1 MDAKNQKTGNGGILC
16 PSCGNKNLLGTLF
29 CVECGTY
36 LPSGGPLRTEPLPG
50 KDGAE
55 HSRPDARLDDDARQK
70 AFSIELEILKSH
82 RKITFPAEAEIL
94 FGRLDA
100 AHGVFPEVDLTV
112 EGGLE
117 SGVSRRHAR
126 IYAQQ
131 GVFHLEDLDST
142 NGTFH
147 NEERLTPYVPS
158 ELHDGDV
165 LMLGTMKIRI
175 RIYNDDV

>member
-1 MDAKNQKTGNGGILC
+1 MNHEKSENDSVIC
-16 PSCGNKNLLGTLF
+16 PSCNYENLLGTLF

-36 LPSGGPLRTEPLPG
+36 LPSGGPLRTEPLSG

-55 HSRPDARLDDDARQK
+55 HSRPGAHLHGDAPQE

-82 RKITFPAEAEIL
+82 RKVTLPAEAEIL

-100 AHGVFPEVDLTV
+100 AHGVFPEVDLTA

-117 SGVSRRHAR
+117 NGVSRRHAR

-131 GVFHLEDLDST
+131 GLFHLEDLDST

-147 NEERLTPYVPS
+147 NEKRLTPYVPS
-158 ELHDGDV
+158 ELHDGDI
-165 LMLGTMKIRI
+165 LILGTMRIRI
-175 RIYNDDV
+175 RIYSVT

>member
-1 MDAKNQKTGNGGILC
+1 MNNKKEKRENDGIIC
-16 PSCGNKNLLGTLF
+16 PSCSYENLLGTLF

-55 HSRPDARLDDDARQK
+55 HSRPGARLNDGSQQEAL
-70 AFSIELEILKSH
+70 SIELEILKSH
-82 RKITFPAEAEIL
+82 RKVTLPAEAEIL

-100 AHGVFPEVDLTV
+100 AHGVFPEVDLTA

-117 SGVSRRHAR
+117 NGVSRRHAR

-131 GVFHLEDLDST
+131 GLFHLEDLDST

-158 ELHDGDV
+158 ELHDGDILV
-165 LMLGTMKIRI
+165 LGTMRIKIRI
-175 RIYNDDV
+175 YSAA